1 MLWKMQT
8 NLLFGEFPRILRF
21 SVSHSQIPQ
30 IGSCRE
36 FGNTLQTPG
45 WRPGFTHS
53 GALAPAPE
61 TSTAAHQHLLLL
73 QWPHAQHPAPSPN
86 LKQSEPCVCLP
97 SLGSQEKS
105 NIYLPPNSVLSKC
118 HQGREGLRSSLSST
132 PASPAGSLTPQLT
145 ASSCGMPG
153 WGRGGGRG
161 DTPWKSGRLPCCWG
175 SPGHLSSGLPGAW
188 SCVREEKPHKEETVA
203 GTWGRLALCLR
214 TDSSFISHTAWSP
227 QSSVV

>member
-1 MLWKMQT
+1 MQA

-21 SVSHSQIPQ
+21 LVSHSQIPQ
-30 IGSCRE
+30 ISSCRE

-45 WRPGFTHS
+45 WHPGFTRS

-132 PASPAGSLTPQLT
+132 PASPAGFPHSTAHCQLLWDAGWEGGVGTPPEDQGGCPV
-145 ASSCGMPG
+145 A
-153 WGRGGGRG
+153 GR
-161 DTPWKSGRLPCCWG
+161 

-188 SCVREEKPHKEETVA
+188 SCVRDEKPRKEETVA

-214 TDSSFISHTAWSP
+214 IDSSFISHTAWSP